1 MSEFLG
7 SVALASAHSKLEC
20 KQTTVIGSSTTEKIS
35 FKMPRPPPPFMK
47 FRGQKKKYSYIP
59 PPSSGAYAI
68 LVGMFKAEQNEFIK
82 NLTKQQVLDYSTR
95 HSTMGLRDNSKIWA
109 SMKGLIDKS
118 LVDRQISRDPLYF
131 LTDEGRD
138 LAQKLIALAEDPEA
152 SSSNT
157 AMDLAPSQSED
168 SNTASNQA
176 FYHTNESDATFEL
189 KAGTFDIKLI
199 VDQREKIEL
208 INPDGNL
215 KMETRTLACGDFIWV
230 ARPKNIIHHDRTHD
244 LVLDYVIERKRLDDL
259 ASSIFDGRFEQQK
272 LRLINSGLRRP
283 VYLIEDIGALRHG
296 AITSSGLAQAVVN
309 ILTHD
314 GIDVE
319 KVKNLAH
326 ANDYLIGMTKC
337 ITKLYSNMDLKSAS
351 QERLKSGEAAKNE
364 FMTFSEFQTKGAKIT
379 NWTVREMFAKH
390 LIQITGMSDR
400 RVAVIINKY
409 PTVSALIKAYSECN
423 SDKERENLLAKLQIP
438 ESNRTIGP
446 AISKRVFVTY
456 AMPPELDDDEDI
468 LAIE

>member
-1 MSEFLG
+1 
-7 SVALASAHSKLEC
+7 
-20 KQTTVIGSSTTEKIS
+20 
-35 FKMPRPPPPFMK
+35 MK
-47 FRGQKKKYSYIP
+47 FRGGQKKKYTYVP
-59 PPSSGAYAI
+59 PPSSGAHAI
-68 LVGMFKAEQNEFIK
+68 LVGMFKAEQNEFIQ
-82 NLTKQQVLDYSTR
+82 NLTKQQVLDYSTK

-118 LVDRQISRDPLYF
+118 LVNRHISRDPLYF
-131 LTDEGRD
+131 LTEEGKD
-138 LAQKLIALAEDPEA
+138 LAQKIITLAEDPQGA
-152 SSSNT
+152 SADLVPS
-157 AMDLAPSQSED
+157 AMSED
-168 SNTASNQA
+168 SNTASNHA
-176 FYHTNESDATFEL
+176 YYINESDATFEL

-199 VDQREKIEL
+199 IDQREKIEL
-208 INPDGNL
+208 INVDGSL

-230 ARPKNIIHHDRTHD
+230 ARPKNISHQDRTHD
-244 LVLDYVIERKRLDDL
+244 IVLDYVIERKRLDDL
-259 ASSIFDGRFEQQK
+259 AHSIFDGRFQQQK
-272 LRLINSGLRRP
+272 LRLLNSGLRRP
-283 VYLIEDIGALRHG
+283 VYLIEDIGQLRHG

-319 KVKNLAH
+319 KVKNVAH

-337 ITKLYSNMDLKSAS
+337 ITKLYSGMDLKSAS

-379 NWTVREMFAKH
+379 NWTVKEMFAKH

-400 RVAVIINKY
+400 RVAVIIKEY
-409 PTVSALIKAYSECN
+409 PTVSALIKAYSRCN

-438 ESNRTIGP
+438 DSNRTIGP
-446 AISKRVFVTY
+446 AISKRVFATY
-456 AMPPELDDDEDI
+456 AMPPEIGVDEDI